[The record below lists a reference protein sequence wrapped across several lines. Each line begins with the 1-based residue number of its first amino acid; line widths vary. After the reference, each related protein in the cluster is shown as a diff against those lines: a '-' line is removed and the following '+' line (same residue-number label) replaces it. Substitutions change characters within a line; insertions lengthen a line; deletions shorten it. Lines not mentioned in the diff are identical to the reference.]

1 MGNLILIAAILLP
14 IGWLL
19 ADIWGSPLVRRGL
32 GVIAILM
39 TSTVAYLFGSIIE
52 HFNSTAD
59 FSHASKDLL
68 ECSVQQMQA
77 GKSNVVQREWKR
89 MIEEYQPSYENRGRY
104 REVVDEAI
112 ERMKQP

>member
-1 MGNLILIAAILLP
+1 MYNLVLLATILLP

-19 ADIWGSPLVRRGL
+19 ADIWGSPLMRRGL

-39 TSTVAYLFGSIIE
+39 SSTVAFLFGSIIE
-52 HFNSTAD
+52 HFNSTTY
-59 FSHASKDLL
+59 FSSASKDLL

-77 GKSNVVQREWKR
+77 GKSDVVQREWKR

-104 REVVDEAI
+104 REVIEESI